1 MRLLIL
7 GGTGSTG
14 RALIDDL
21 RQRDEPV
28 SITVISRSAR
38 DLPAVTQVV
47 TGHYAQV
54 VPENPFRRELP
65 TFDAVVHLADG
76 LGELQ
81 SHKRA
86 RNTQL
91 ADPLIAASRDVAI
104 AARDARMPCFIHVSS
119 IKAICGEDD
128 TRVLTET
135 CTPAP
140 TSLYGRS
147 KLRLEQTL
155 QQVFEGSATRLV
167 ILRNP
172 VMYAEAKAGS
182 IQRLLALADTPWPLP
197 LGGLRNKRS
206 LLAVRNLASALV
218 AVLRAGPSAPAGV
231 FHVHDGPPLSTT
243 ELVTVLRK
251 ALGRRVRLYSV
262 EHATQLFCHL
272 PVLGPVARRLYG
284 SLEVSD
290 ANFRHTFAWSPVV
303 ETRAGLANMAR
314 HWQAAGSRPQRQ
326 LARASE

>member
-21 RQRDEPV
+21 REQDEPV

-38 DLPAVTQVV
+38 ELPGVTQVV

-104 AARDARMPCFIHVSS
+104 AARDARMP
-119 IKAICGEDD
+119 
-128 TRVLTET
+128 
-135 CTPAP
+135 
-140 TSLYGRS
+140 
-147 KLRLEQTL
+147 
-155 QQVFEGSATRLV
+155 
-167 ILRNP
+167 
-172 VMYAEAKAGS
+172 
-182 IQRLLALADTPWPLP
+182 
-197 LGGLRNKRS
+197 
-206 LLAVRNLASALV
+206 
-218 AVLRAGPSAPAGV
+218 
-231 FHVHDGPPLSTT
+231 
-243 ELVTVLRK
+243 
-251 ALGRRVRLYSV
+251 
-262 EHATQLFCHL
+262 
-272 PVLGPVARRLYG
+272 
-284 SLEVSD
+284 
-290 ANFRHTFAWSPVV
+290 
-303 ETRAGLANMAR
+303 
-314 HWQAAGSRPQRQ
+314 
-326 LARASE
+326 

>member
-14 RALIDDL
+14 RALIGHL
-21 RQRDEPV
+21 RDRDEPI
-28 SITVISRSAR
+28 SITVMSRSER
-38 DLPAVTQVV
+38 ELPGANQVV

-54 VPENPFRRELP
+54 VPTGPFRRELA

-81 SHKRA
+81 SHRRA
-86 RNTQL
+86 RDTQL
-91 ADPLIAASRDVAI
+91 AEQLISASRDVAI
-104 AARDARMPCFIHVSS
+104 AARDARVPCFIHVSS

-128 TRVLTET
+128 TRLLTEA

-155 QQVFEGSATRLV
+155 QQVFEATETRL
-167 ILRNP
+167 IIFRNP
-172 VMYAEAKAGS
+172 VMYAEEKAGS

-197 LGGLRNKRS
+197 LGALCNKRS
-206 LLAVRNLASALV
+206 FLAVRNLASALV

-231 FHVHDGPPLSTT
+231 FHVHDGPPLITT
-243 ELVTVLRK
+243 DLVTVLRK

-262 EHATQLFCHL
+262 GHSTQLFCHL

-290 ANFRHTFAWSPVV
+290 ASFRHTFAWSPVV
-303 ETRAGLANMAR
+303 QTRAGLANMAR
-314 HWQAAGSRPQRQ
+314 HWQAAASRPQRQ